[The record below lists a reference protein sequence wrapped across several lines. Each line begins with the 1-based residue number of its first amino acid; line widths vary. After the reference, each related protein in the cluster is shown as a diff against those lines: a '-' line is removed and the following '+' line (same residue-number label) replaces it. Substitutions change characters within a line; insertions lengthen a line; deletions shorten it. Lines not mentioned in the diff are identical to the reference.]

1 MQRNTLKMGFL
12 LASLGFGM
20 FLGLGQGQVQA
31 ASTRADVTAEESAQN
46 AGPVCTPGYCSNY
59 PLVCRLAGCPGY

>member
-20 FLGLGQGQVQA
+20 FLGQGQVQA

-46 AGPVCTPGYCSNY
+46 AGPVCTPVYCSKY
-59 PLVCRLAGCPGY
+59 PHICRLAGCPNY